1 MSEWTKEKPF
11 QALALTGG
19 GYRGLYT
26 AKALQ
31 TMEDSIGEPIGRRFD
46 LLCGTSIGGIVAL
59 AAAFEVPMSKVVE
72 VFEKDGER
80 IFPSSQRPRRGNGWF
95 RQYWDLIR
103 FAKQARYSTA
113 PLREAISK
121 LIPADA
127 LLGDALHP
135 VAIPAVNLT
144 EGHPQVFKTRH
155 FKEWNRD
162 WKMKVVDI
170 ALATAAAPTFFELAE
185 IGNNL
190 YADGGLF
197 ANAPDQVAL
206 HEAEYFFEVPL
217 EAIRMLSIGTTTK
230 SYSVS
235 YGAGRNF
242 GISDWMKGQRLLSVM
257 ISSQQQF
264 VDQLME
270 HRLQENYLRVD
281 HEPSSEQSDDLGLD
295 VATFAAKKTLL
306 GLAEKSVSDIIGGRL
321 APFMRHQPQLQIFRE
336 S

>member
-1 MSEWTKEKPF
+1 MKWTKEQPF

-46 LLCGTSIGGIVAL
+46 LLCGTSIGGVVAL
-59 AAAFEVPMSKVVE
+59 AAAFEVPMCKVVE
-72 VFEKDGER
+72 VFEQHGEK
-80 IFPSSQRPRRGNGWF
+80 IFPSSRRPPRDAGKL
-95 RQYWDLIR
+95 RQYWDLFR
-103 FAKQARYSTA
+103 FAKKARYSTA
-113 PLREAISK
+113 PLREAISA

-135 VAIPAVNLT
+135 IAIPAVNLT

-155 FKEWNRD
+155 VKEWNRD
-162 WKMKVVDI
+162 WKMRAIDI

-197 ANAPDQVAL
+197 ANAPDQVAI
-206 HEAEYFFEVPL
+206 HEAEFFFKVPL
-217 EAIRMLSIGTTTK
+217 EAMRLLSVGTTTK

-235 YGAGRNF
+235 YHAGRNF
-242 GISDWMKGQRLLSVM
+242 GVADWMKGQRLLSVM

-264 VDQLME
+264 VEQLVT
-270 HRLQENYLRVD
+270 HRLGDNYLRID
-281 HEPSSEQSDDLGLD
+281 HEPSQEQADDLGLD
-295 VATFAAKKTLL
+295 VATSAAKKTLL
-306 GLAEKSVSDIIGGRL
+306 GLAEKSVSDALGGRL
-321 APFMRHQPQLQIFRE
+321 VPFLKHTPQLQIFRE
-336 S
+336 A

>member
-1 MSEWTKEKPF
+1 MNWTSERPF

-31 TMEDSIGEPIGRRFD
+31 VMEDSIGEPIGRHFD

-59 AAAFEVPMSKVVE
+59 AAAFEVPMRKVVE
-72 VFEKDGER
+72 VFDAQGEE
-80 IFPSSQRPRRGNGWF
+80 IFPESQRARHDAGWL
-95 RQYWDLIR
+95 RKYADLFR
-103 FAKQARYSTA
+103 FASKARYSTE
-113 PLREAISK
+113 PLREAITA

-144 EGHPQVFKTRH
+144 QGHPQVFKTRH
-155 FKEWNRD
+155 VEAWNRD
-162 WKMKVVDI
+162 WKMKAVDI
-170 ALATAAAPTFFELAE
+170 ALATSAAPTFFELAE

-197 ANAPDQVAL
+197 ANAPDLVAV
-206 HEAEYFFEVPL
+206 HEAEHFFKADVK
-217 EAIRMLSIGTTTK
+217 AIRLLSIGTTTK

-242 GISDWMKGQRLLSVM
+242 GISDWMEGQRLLSVM

-264 VDQLME
+264 VEQLVT
-270 HRLQENYLRVD
+270 HRLGSNFLRID
-281 HEPSSEQSDDLGLD
+281 HEPSQEQADDLGLD
-295 VATFAAKKTLL
+295 LATSVAKKTLM
-306 GLAEKSVSDIIGGRL
+306 GLAEKSVSDILGDKL
-321 APFMRHQPQLQIFRE
+321 QVYLKHQPQLTIFRE
-336 S
+336 Q

>member
-1 MSEWTKEKPF
+1 MKWTTEQPF

-72 VFEKDGER
+72 VFEKHGEK
-80 IFPSSQRPRRGNGWF
+80 IFPSTQRPPHGAGKL
-95 RQYWDLIR
+95 RQYWDLIK
-103 FAKQARYSTA
+103 FAKKARYSTA
-113 PLREAISK
+113 PLRLAISE
-121 LIPADA
+121 LIPEDA
-127 LLGDALHP
+127 LLGDALHA

-144 EGHPQVFKTRH
+144 KGHPQVFKTRH
-155 FKEWNRD
+155 IEEWNRD
-162 WKMKVVDI
+162 WKMKAIDI
-170 ALATAAAPTFFELAE
+170 AIATAAAPTFFELAE

-206 HEAEYFFEVPL
+206 HEAEFFLKVDHD
-217 EAIRMLSIGTTTK
+217 AIRLLSIGTTTR

-242 GISDWMKGQRLLSVM
+242 GVADWMKDQRLLSVM
-257 ISSQQQF
+257 ISAQQQF
-264 VDQLME
+264 VEQLMT
-270 HRLQENYLRVD
+270 HRLGDNYLRID
-281 HEPSSEQSDDLGLD
+281 HAPSQEQADDLGLD
-295 VATFAAKKTLL
+295 VATTVAKKTLL
-306 GLAEKSVSDIIGGRL
+306 GLAEKSVSDVLSGRL
-321 APFMRHQPQLQIFRE
+321 ASFMNHAPQLQIFRE
-336 S
+336 A